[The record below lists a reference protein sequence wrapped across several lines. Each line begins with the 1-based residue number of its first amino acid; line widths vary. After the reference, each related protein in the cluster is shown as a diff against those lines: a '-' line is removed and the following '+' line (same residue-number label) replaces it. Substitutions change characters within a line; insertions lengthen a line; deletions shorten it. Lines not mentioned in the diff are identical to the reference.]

1 MTIRKAELNDLNIIL
16 KIFEHARNYMKENNN
31 PNQWGDNH
39 PPASLIEEDIKNSI
53 GYVCLDEENNIV
65 GYFCFYIGIEED
77 YNQIYEGDW
86 LNDKEYA
93 VIHRIATISNKKGI
107 GAFCMRYCFDKYKN
121 IKIDTSEYNIP
132 MQKLL
137 EREGYTKCGIIKLR
151 RNYEDRIAFQKC
163 EL

>member
-65 GYFCFYIGIEED
+65 GYFCFYVGIEED
-77 YNQIYEGDW
+77 YNQIYEGNW
-86 LNDKEYA
+86 LNDREYA
-93 VIHRIATISNKKGI
+93 VIHRIATMSNKKGV
-107 GAFCMRYCFDKYKN
+107 GGFCMRYCFDKYKN
-121 IKIDTSEYNIP
+121 IKIDTSEFNIP

-137 EREGYTKCGIIKLR
+137 EREGYKKCGIIKLR
-151 RNYEDRIAFQKC
+151 RNEEDRIAFQKS
-163 EL
+163 E

>member
-137 EREGYTKCGIIKLR
+137 EREGYTKCGIIKLS

>member
-16 KIFEHARNYMKENNN
+16 KIFEHARNYMRENNN

-65 GYFCFYIGIEED
+65 GYFCFYVGIEED
-77 YNQIYEGDW
+77 YNQIYEGNW

-93 VIHRIATISNKKGI
+93 VIHRIATMSNKKGV
-107 GAFCMRYCFDKYKN
+107 GGFCMRYCFDKYKN
-121 IKIDTSEYNIP
+121 IKIDTSEFNIP

-137 EREGYTKCGIIKLR
+137 EREGYKKCGIIKLR
-151 RNYEDRIAFQKC
+151 RNEEDRIAFQKS
-163 EL
+163 E

>member
-53 GYVCLDEENNIV
+53 GYVCLDDKNNIV
-65 GYFCFYIGIEED
+65 GYFCFYVGIEED
-77 YNQIYEGDW
+77 YNQIYEGNW
-86 LNDKEYA
+86 LNDREYA
-93 VIHRIATISNKKGI
+93 VIHRIATISNKKGV
-107 GAFCMRYCFDKYKN
+107 GGFCMRYCFDKYKN
-121 IKIDTSEYNIP
+121 IKIDTSKYNIP

-137 EREGYTKCGIIKLR
+137 TKEGYTKCGIIKLR
-151 RNYEDRIAFQKC
+151 RNEEDRIAFQKS
-163 EL
+163 E

>member
-53 GYVCLDEENNIV
+53 GYVCLDDENNIV
-65 GYFCFYIGIEED
+65 GYFCFYVGIEED
-77 YNQIYEGDW
+77 YNQIYEGNW

-93 VIHRIATISNKKGI
+93 VIHRIATMSNKKGV
-107 GAFCMRYCFDKYKN
+107 GGFCMRYCFDKYKN

-151 RNYEDRIAFQKC
+151 RNEEDRIAFQKS
-163 EL
+163 E

>member
-1 MTIRKAELNDLNIIL
+1 MTIRKAGLNDLNIIL

-65 GYFCFYIGIEED
+65 GYFFFYIGIEED

>member
-1 MTIRKAELNDLNIIL
+1 MTIRKAEQKDLNIIL

-39 PPASLIEEDIKNSI
+39 PSVEIIEEDIKNSI

-65 GYFCFYIGIEED
+65 GYFCFYVGIEED
-77 YNQIYEGDW
+77 YNEIYEGSW

-93 VIHRIATISNKKGI
+93 VIHRIATMSNKKGV
-107 GAFCMRYCFDKYKN
+107 GSFCMQYCFDKYKN
-121 IKIDTSEYNIP
+121 IKIDTSKDNIP

-137 EREGYTKCGIIKLR
+137 EREGYTKCGIIHLR
-151 RNYEDRIAFQKC
+151 RNGEERIAFQKA
-163 EL
+163 E

>member
-53 GYVCLDEENNIV
+53 GYVCLSDENNIV
-65 GYFCFYIGIEED
+65 GYFCFYVGIEED
-77 YNQIYEGDW
+77 YNQIYEGNW
-86 LNDKEYA
+86 LNDREYA
-93 VIHRIATISNKKGI
+93 VIHRIATISNKKGV
-107 GAFCMRYCFDKYKN
+107 GGFCMRYCFDKYKN
-121 IKIDTSEYNIP
+121 IKIDTSKYNIP

-137 EREGYTKCGIIKLR
+137 TKEGYTKCGIIKLR
-151 RNYEDRIAFQKC
+151 RNEEDRIAFQKS
-163 EL
+163 E

>member
-39 PPASLIEEDIKNSI
+39 PAVEIIEEDIKNSI

-65 GYFCFYIGIEED
+65 GYFCFYVGIEED
-77 YNQIYEGDW
+77 YNQIYEGNW
-86 LNDKEYA
+86 LNDREYA
-93 VIHRIATISNKKGI
+93 VIHRIATMSNKKGV
-107 GAFCMRYCFDKYKN
+107 GGFCMRYCFDKYKN

-137 EREGYTKCGIIKLR
+137 ARESYKKCGIIRIR
-151 RNYEDRIAFQKC
+151 RNGEERIGFQKS
-163 EL
+163 E

>member
-1 MTIRKAELNDLNIIL
+1 MTIRKAGLNDLNIIL

-107 GAFCMRYCFDKYKN
+107 GAFCMRYCFYKYKN